1 MSTESDTDPENSG
14 VHISASLR
22 DVLFDPVFACAAAAA
37 GSPTGVTLFRTLSG
51 RLRSVTSSDIAEQI
65 LKALEMIS
73 KRNGKQILIAD
84 DIGASFEWLVLVSS
98 KA

>member
-37 GSPTGVTLFRTLSG
+37 AGSPTVGGISSVNAING
-51 RLRSVTSSDIAEQI
+51 RLQQYIQSLDPDVQLSTLNELCSGSF
-65 LKALEMIS
+65 K
-73 KRNGKQILIAD
+73 KQNINN
-84 DIGASFEWLVLVSS
+84 
-98 KA
+98 

>member
-1 MSTESDTDPENSG
+1 MLIFTSSTNSESFIRFEESRCKVCAASASSHHNTKKFLPMSIESDTDPENSG

-51 RLRSVTSSDIAEQI
+51 RVQHL
-65 LKALEMIS
+65 M
-73 KRNGKQILIAD
+73 N
-84 DIGASFEWLVLVSS
+84 
-98 KA
+98 